1 MNAVITAGGTIG
13 GRYAS
18 LAGTRIKA
26 LARVRGQTML
36 DRTIEAAYTAGASRV
51 AVVGGTQVAAACSSR
66 VDKTVEQSDDGGEN
80 AARALRAWPTDEPL
94 LYLTSDMPYVTGAAL
109 KSFLALVPCGTFAM
123 SLCSYAIFAQRFPGA
138 PPFGVLLARERVVNG
153 GAFAIPARTAP
164 RIARVAATF
173 FAARKSRLA
182 MARLLGPT
190 LTLRYITGRL
200 SIDVLE
206 AYATRALDVRA
217 CAIRHAAPELGFD
230 ADLVEEYEYACAHA

>member
-1 MNAVITAGGTIG
+1 VNAVITAGGTIG

-36 DRTIEAAYTAGASRV
+36 GRTIEAAYTAGASRV
-51 AVVGGTQVAAACSSR
+51 AVVGGAQVASACRSC

-80 AARALRAWPTDEPL
+80 VARALRSWPTDEPL

-109 KSFLALVPCGTFAM
+109 QSFLALVPFGTFAM
-123 SLCSYAIFAQRFPGA
+123 SLCSYSIFAQRFPEA
-138 PPFGVLLARERVVNG
+138 PPFGIVLSHERVVNG
-153 GAFAIPARTAP
+153 GAFAIPAGIAP
-164 RIARVAATF
+164 RIATVAATF
-173 FAARKSRLA
+173 FAARKSRFA

-190 LTLRYITGRL
+190 LTLRYLTGRL
-200 SIDVLE
+200 SIDALE
-206 AYATRALDVRA
+206 AYATRVLDVRA

-230 ADLVEEYEYACAHA
+230 ADLVEEYEYACAHT